1 MSSKDKQMD
10 NDPVVSVVLD
20 SDRHEVPKVSWGQR
34 ILYSLW
40 DSDQHLK
47 SPQERAF
54 VRKLD
59 FAILTCATLGVSV
72 FFLDTFFSHL
82 FLAYLLFLPFLWT
95 S

>member
-1 MSSKDKQMD
+1 MTDD
-10 NDPVVSVVLD
+10 TVVAPVLD
-20 SDRHEVPKVSWGQR
+20 THMPAEREVSLGQK

-59 FAILTCATLGVSV
+59 FAILTCATLGVSRR
-72 FFLDTFFSHL
+72 LSG
-82 FLAYLLFLPFLWT
+82 
-95 S
+95 

>member
-20 SDRHEVPKVSWGQR
+20 SDRPEVPKVSWGQK

-59 FAILTCATLGVSV
+59 FAILSCATLGVSV
-72 FFLDTFFSHL
+72 FLLTPFYFHL
-82 FLAYLLFLPFLWT
+82 FLVCLLILPFFWT
-95 S
+95 F